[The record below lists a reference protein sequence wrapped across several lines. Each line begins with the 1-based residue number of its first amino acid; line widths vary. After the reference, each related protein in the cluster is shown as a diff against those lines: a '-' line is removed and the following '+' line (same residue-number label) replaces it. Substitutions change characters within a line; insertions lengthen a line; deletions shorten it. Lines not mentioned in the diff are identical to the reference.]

1 MMQRGD
7 IILSVLPGDY
17 GKPRPTVIV
26 QSDAY
31 NPSHDS
37 IVVCPLT
44 SYLTAGLEYR
54 IRLLPTANNG
64 LHQES
69 EIMIDKISV
78 IRRDKLRDTL
88 GHLTTAEIQRIDN
101 ALKIW
106 FSLS

>member
-1 MMQRGD
+1 MRRSD

-31 NPSHDS
+31 NSSHDS

-44 SYLTAGLEYR
+44 SYLTEGLDYR
-54 IRLLPTANNG
+54 IRLLPTVENG
-64 LHQES
+64 LGKES
-69 EIMIDKISV
+69 EIMVDKISV
-78 IRRDKLRDTL
+78 IRRDKLRDTV
-88 GHLTTAEIQRIDN
+88 GHLTATELQKIDN

-106 FSLS
+106 FSLF